1 MNSTPNPNATDPND
15 VLIARADER
24 LAHAYEQIA
33 RADEQLARV
42 TEQISRLEQDDA
54 PRISVR
60 PDHPPSGDR
69 AVLRGLGGLLLA
81 ACIFG
86 AAFVWQS
93 SYHDAAKLMI
103 ARWVPQIAL
112 ASSLL
117 PENSKPLAQPYSS
130 AVQLAAAEP
139 DPAQTTPL
147 AQTAQHDVAP
157 PTNKVS
163 VDQLLQTIARDL
175 ANVEQ
180 EIQQLKAGQQQMAS
194 DNARA
199 VEQIKASQDQMAQL
213 IARVSEQ
220 NARPKPLT
228 PQLQPIA
235 ATTRKP
241 VPTPPGVQR

>member
-1 MNSTPNPNATDPND
+1 MNSTSNPTATDPND
-15 VLIARADER
+15 VLIARTDER

-42 TEQISRLEQDDA
+42 TEQISKLGQDDA

-60 PDHPPSGDR
+60 PDHPPSSDG

-103 ARWVPQIAL
+103 ARWIPQLAL
-112 ASSLL
+112 ASSL
-117 PENSKPLAQPYSS
+117 PAAQPYSS
-130 AVQLAAAEP
+130 VQLAAAEP
-139 DPAQTTPL
+139 EPAQTTSL

-157 PTNKVS
+157 PGNHVS
-163 VDQLLQTIARDL
+163 ADQLLETIARDL
-175 ANVEQ
+175 VNLEQ

-199 VEQIKASQDQMAQL
+199 AEQIKASQDQMAQL

-220 NARPKPLT
+220 NLRSKPSVLQ
-228 PQLQPIA
+228 PQPIA
-235 ATTRKP
+235 NTTRKP
-241 VPTPPGVQR
+241 VPTPAGVQR